1 MTKLVCMKERLCVL
15 ATALLMGAL
24 AGFCQSSLV
33 ATGGTARNAQGAT
46 AGISIGQPYVS
57 NGDGSLFGIQRN
69 YVVKFTSI
77 TTNPILDVEVEL
89 NGNVGDLNLDEYFIA
104 KAGETLTY
112 TASSSDENVVRA
124 TVDGN
129 TLRLVLQ
136 NEGTAVIT
144 VVATN
149 SKGEQSSLSYTVSV
163 APRDPTAVDAVDG
176 ETIISVI
183 GKTVAVRNLQ
193 GAPIAI
199 YDVMGRC
206 VYSCKSAENVSATIS
221 LSGTYVV
228 KAGKKQQTIVIQ

>member
-1 MTKLVCMKERLCVL
+1 
-15 ATALLMGAL
+15 
-24 AGFCQSSLV
+24 
-33 ATGGTARNAQGAT
+33 
-46 AGISIGQPYVS
+46 
-57 NGDGSLFGIQRN
+57 FGIQRN

-89 NGNVGDLNLDEYFIA
+89 NGNVGDLNLDEYFIE

-176 ETIISVI
+176 ETTISVI

-193 GAPIAI
+193 GAAIAI